1 MSTYIEE
8 CIEIVEEVI
17 PAHFEFYTEPSKI
30 LIETN
35 SRKISSKDCLSVGLW
50 AQSQTGSD
58 VLVDM
63 MLPRIRRFLR
73 RLADN
78 GAGAGEIHDEVL
90 YRFIESTFSPN
101 LFPVWTRLS

>member
-17 PAHFEFYTEPSKI
+17 PAHFELYTEPSKI

-35 SRKISSKDCLSVGLW
+35 PRKIYSKDGLSVGLW

-63 MLPRIRRFLR
+63 MLPRIRRFPR

-78 GAGAGEIHDEVL
+78 GAGAGEIHDEVR

-101 LFPVWTRLS
+101 SFQVRT